1 MKRFRPPMPD
11 TFPGDTSNLVTVGEM
26 IDAAMQ
32 PGNFFVDPEMPL
44 TWIAARAETIPWEV
58 FRGRLLPRNQT
69 REQKSFLSWHVME
82 PDATEPTISV
92 KLDVQSRRIHVTR
105 GFQAYVW
112 EAVGDSVIEGRE
124 SVAWTRELVGTIDL
138 ADYADLE
145 SVHDE
150 LICLIWQAVVG
161 TSRLPLTS

>member
-1 MKRFRPPMPD
+1 MPRFRPID
-11 TFPGDTSNLVTVGEM
+11 FGTLHGDTSNLVTVGEM

-32 PGNFFVDPEMPL
+32 PGNFFADPELRL

-69 REQKSFLSWHVME
+69 REQKSFLSWHLME

-112 EAVGDSVIEGRE
+112 EAVGDNVID
-124 SVAWTRELVGTIDL
+124 S
-138 ADYADLE
+138 
-145 SVHDE
+145 
-150 LICLIWQAVVG
+150 
-161 TSRLPLTS
+161 